1 MNYHDW
7 MQTEY
12 AELEEA
18 GLVRHLRTVMSP
30 PTDVITLD
38 GNYVVNLGSNN
49 YLGLSTHP
57 RVISA
62 AASAAM
68 VYGAGASGSR
78 LLSGNIEH
86 YTTLETNLA
95 KTKGTEAALVFSS
108 GYAANTSIIPVLVGE
123 GDLILSDALNHASII
138 DGCRLSRAT
147 KKVYRHCDVEHL
159 KTLLAEPAGFRRRL
173 IVTDGVFSMDGDIA
187 PLQDIYEVALNY
199 NAMLLIDDAHG
210 FGVLGKDGSGTVSH
224 FGLEGQNII
233 QMGTLSKAIGGLG
246 GYVAGS
252 RVLIDLLINR
262 ARGFI
267 FTTGLPPA
275 TLAAADAAL
284 NVMRTS
290 RNLRRQ
296 LLKHAETMKAALTNL
311 GYTLLPS
318 QTQILPVIL
327 GEPQRA
333 TDVAEALLAEDVFCP
348 RNSSTGCAAGTSRL
362 RVTVMA
368 THTDS
373 DIEHAIGGFE
383 MYATLLVVN
392 EITYLINHCLYNKRW
407 TVLSKT

>member
-1 MNYHDW
+1 MDYYNW
-7 MQTEY
+7 LQTEY
-12 AELEEA
+12 AELEQA
-18 GLVRHLRTVMSP
+18 GLLRRLRTVMSP
-30 PTDVITLD
+30 PTNTITLD
-38 GNYVVNLGSNN
+38 GHYVVNLGSNN

-62 AASAAM
+62 AASAVM

-78 LLSGNIEH
+78 LLSGNMH
-86 YTTLETNLA
+86 AYTTLETNLA
-95 KTKGTEAALVFSS
+95 EIKRTEAALVFSS
-108 GYAANTSIIPVLVGE
+108 GYAANTSIIPVLAGE

-147 KKVYRHCDVEHL
+147 KKIYRHCDVEHL
-159 KTLLAEPAGFRRRL
+159 KTLLAESSDFKRRL

-187 PLQDIYEVALNY
+187 PLQDIYEIALNY
-199 NAMLLIDDAHG
+199 NAMLLVDDAHG
-210 FGVLGKDGSGTVSH
+210 FGVLGKDGSGTVAH
-224 FGLEGQNII
+224 CGLEGRDII

-284 NVMRTS
+284 KVMRSS

-296 LLKHAETMKAALTNL
+296 LLKHAETMKDALTNL

-318 QTQILPVIL
+318 ETQILPVIL

-333 TDVAEALLAEDVFCP
+333 TDIAEALLAADVFAP
-348 RNSSTGCAAGTSRL
+348 AIRPPAVPAGTSRL

-373 DIEHAIGGFE
+373 DIEHALYGFKNVHHLTCDE
-383 MYATLLVVN
+383 
-392 EITYLINHCLYNKRW
+392 
-407 TVLSKT
+407 

>member
-7 MQTEY
+7 LQTEY

-18 GLVRHLRTVMSP
+18 GLLRHLRTVMSP
-30 PTDVITLD
+30 PANTITLD
-38 GNYVVNLGSNN
+38 GHYVVNLGSNN

-62 AASAAM
+62 AASAVM

-78 LLSGNIEH
+78 LLSGNIEK

-95 KTKGTEAALVFSS
+95 EAKGTEAALVFSS
-108 GYAANTSIIPVLVGE
+108 GYTANTSIIPVLAGE

-159 KTLLAEPAGFRRRL
+159 KTLFAESANFRRRL
-173 IVTDGVFSMDGDIA
+173 VVTDGVFSMDGDIA

-199 NAMLLIDDAHG
+199 NAMLLVDDAHG
-210 FGVLGKDGSGTVSH
+210 FGVLGKNGSGTVSH
-224 FGLEGQNII
+224 FGLEGQDII

-246 GYVAGS
+246 GYVAG
-252 RVLIDLLINR
+252 RRTLIDLLINR

-284 NVMRTS
+284 KVMRSS
-290 RNLRRQ
+290 RDLRRQ
-296 LLKHAETMKAALTNL
+296 LLEHAETMKDALTNL

-318 QTQILPVIL
+318 ETQILPVIL

-333 TDVAEALLAEDVFCP
+333 TEVAEALLGKDVFAP
-348 RNSSTGCAAGTSRL
+348 AIRPPAVPAGTSRL

-368 THTDS
+368 THTDL
-373 DIEHAIGGFE
+373 DIQHALFGFE
-383 MYATLLVVN
+383 NVRHLA
-392 EITYLINHCLYNKRW
+392 C
-407 TVLSKT
+407 SG